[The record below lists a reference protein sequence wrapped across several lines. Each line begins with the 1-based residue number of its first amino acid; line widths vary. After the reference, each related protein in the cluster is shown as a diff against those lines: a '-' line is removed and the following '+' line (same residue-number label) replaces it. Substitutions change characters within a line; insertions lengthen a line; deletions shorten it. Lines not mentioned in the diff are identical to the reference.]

1 LLHLIERLQLG
12 AGALAGCLEVLG
24 RLALLPLLEARRANV
39 QLTSATLLA
48 CDDNVVAKQ
57 AGQTLNQMGF
67 AHAAVAF

>member
-1 LLHLIERLQLG
+1 
-12 AGALAGCLEVLG
+12 LEVLG

-48 CDDNVVAKQ
+48 CDDYVVAKQ